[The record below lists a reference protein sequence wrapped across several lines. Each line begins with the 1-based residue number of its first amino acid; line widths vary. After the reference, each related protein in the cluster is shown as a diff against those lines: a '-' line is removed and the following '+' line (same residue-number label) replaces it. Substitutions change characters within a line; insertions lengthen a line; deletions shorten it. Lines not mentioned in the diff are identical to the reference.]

1 MAVFPVEV
9 DHALEVSIERI
20 HDADPRGHRWSARLD
35 TDFSLGPAMG
45 ATPVELLSRKDDGAA
60 ADALEIDNP
69 VGRPAV
75 PAAKLAA
82 ERNYLAQPTWECSLL

>member
-1 MAVFPVEV
+1 MTP
-9 DHALEVSIERI
+9 IR
-20 HDADPRGHRWSARLD
+20 ADIVGPPDWT

>member
-1 MAVFPVEV
+1 MTP
-9 DHALEVSIERI
+9 IR
-20 HDADPRGHRWSARLD
+20 ADIVGPPDWT
-35 TDFSLGPAMG
+35 TDFNLGPAMG
-45 ATPVELLSRKDDGAA
+45 QHLLNSWSRKDDGAA

-82 ERNYLAQPTWECSLL
+82 ARNYLAQPTWECSLL